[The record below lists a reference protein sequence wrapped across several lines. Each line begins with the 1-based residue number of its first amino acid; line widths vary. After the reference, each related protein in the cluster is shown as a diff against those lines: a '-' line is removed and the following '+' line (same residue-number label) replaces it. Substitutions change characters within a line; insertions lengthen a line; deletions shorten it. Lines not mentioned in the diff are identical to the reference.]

1 MKFGFRMVLLAASL
15 LMFSGCNFGYIV
27 KENFDKTSRSY
38 ATMLRW
44 QEFDA
49 GVAYVD
55 APLRDDYRK
64 RVEAARGIRVLD
76 SRILSKDC
84 DTEAKKAE
92 VVMELDYNISP
103 STTVR
108 TVTDLQKWRYF
119 DEGEKK
125 GWRLESLLPEFK

>member
-1 MKFGFRMVLLAASL
+1 MEFRFRMVLLAASL

-49 GVAYVD
+49 AAAYVD

-84 DTEAKKAE
+84 DTEAKKGE
-92 VVMELDYNISP
+92 IVMELDYNVNP

-119 DEGEKK
+119 DESEKK